1 MKLMKKKRNKRNK
14 KLFTKF
20 KYEKRNFQCLRM
32 KKKGKF

>member
-1 MKLMKKKRNKRNK
+1 MKLMKNKKKK